1 MGLVEITQQA
11 LAPGALIGAFPT
23 ASARAGFSVPAP
35 GGAAGSEPAR
45 PVDEDIGAVVSF
57 TGIVRGG
64 SVTALELEHYPGM
77 TERSIDAMVGSAARR
92 WPLLAVHVA
101 HRVGILKPGETIV
114 WLAVAAAHRAAAF
127 AAGEY
132 LMDYL
137 KIAAPFWK
145 RERDASGD
153 WHWVEARSSDDAR
166 AQRWGIDIVGGAGA
180 NV

>member
-1 MGLVEITQQA
+1 MGHVEVTTDT
-11 LAPGALIGAFPT
+11 LAPGALLAAFPSP
-23 ASARAGFSVPAP
+23 AARAGFGPADARREA
-35 GGAAGSEPAR
+35 GGGGSC
-45 PVDEDIGAVVSF
+45 DDIGAVVSF
-57 TGIVRGG
+57 CGRVRGG

-92 WPLLAVHVA
+92 WPLLAVQVV
-101 HRVGILKPGETIV
+101 HRVGVLAPGETIV

-145 RERDASGD
+145 RERDASGT
-153 WHWVEARSSDDAR
+153 WRWVEARSSDDERAR
-166 AQRWGIDIVGGAGA
+166 RWGIAGPCTA
-180 NV
+180 GVQA